1 MTDLRDDRM
10 YRPKGRPTTT
20 LDQGRILAAM
30 EDVHL
35 LAPLGLDTLESA
47 MAFDKGVI
55 VRDAGPR
62 KTYRVET
69 EEGIL
74 FVKIHRDVPLAR
86 RWNVLGKGSSS
97 PAHIEWDAI
106 SMMRKTGFD
115 VPEPVAFGE
124 EINLLGCPR
133 RSFIITREV
142 VGKQLDHLLEDGYPN
157 PQNRSEREASDQVLR
172 DVAGMVRRF
181 HSTGFYHKDLYC
193 CHLIVTEDPRWGRPF
208 FIDLERVDRDFPPRR
223 RWLVK
228 DLAALHYSAPATVTK
243 ADRLRFLLQYM
254 SKRRV
259 DAHTKRCVRDIVEKA
274 RKIAAHVPK
283 FG

>member
-1 MTDLRDDRM
+1 MPGARDIQM

-20 LDQGRILAAM
+20 LDQGRILAAT

-35 LAPLGLDTLESA
+35 LEQLHLATLEEA
-47 MAFDKGVI
+47 MTFSDGFL

-62 KTYRVET
+62 KTYRIET
-69 EEGIL
+69 GEGVL
-74 FVKIHRDVPLAR
+74 FIKLHHDVPLKR
-86 RWNVLGKGSSS
+86 RFAVMGRNTAS

-106 SMMRKTGFD
+106 GMLRKTGFD

-124 EINLLGCPR
+124 TISLLGCPR
-133 RSFIITREV
+133 QSFIVTREV
-142 VGKQLDHLLEDGYPN
+142 IGPQLDDLLESGFPN
-157 PQNRSEREASDQVLR
+157 PNEVSERAARDQVIY
-172 DVAGMVRRF
+172 DVAGMIRRF

-228 DLAALHYSAPATVTK
+228 DLAALNHSAPALVTR
-243 ADRLRFLLQYM
+243 ADRLRFLLRYM
-254 SKRRV
+254 SKTRLDEHV
-259 DAHTKRCVRDIVEKA
+259 KRCVRDVAMKSA
-274 RKIAAHVPK
+274 RMAAHVPK
-283 FG
+283 YG

>member
-1 MTDLRDDRM
+1 MSELRDVRM
-10 YRPKGRPTTT
+10 FQPKGRPTTT
-20 LDQGRILAAM
+20 LDEGRILAAM

-35 LAPLGLDTLESA
+35 LAPLGLDTLDKA
-47 MAFDKGVI
+47 MRFDGGAI

-62 KTYRVET
+62 KTYKVET
-69 EEGIL
+69 EEGVL
-74 FVKIHRDVPLAR
+74 YVKIHRDVPLSR
-86 RWNVLGKGSSS
+86 RWNVTGRGSSS

-142 VGKQLDHLLEDGYPN
+142 VGSQLDHLLEDGYPN
-157 PQNRSEREASDQVLR
+157 PLGLSEREARDQVLK
-172 DVAGMVRRF
+172 DVSGMIRRF
-181 HSTGFYHKDLYC
+181 HSTGFYHKDLYL
-193 CHLIVTEDPRWGRPF
+193 CHLFVTEDPRWGRPF

-228 DLAALHYSAPATVTK
+228 DLAALHYSAPATVTR
-243 ADRLRFLLQYM
+243 ADRLRFLLLYM
-254 SKRRV
+254 SKTRV
-259 DAHTKRCVRDIVEKA
+259 DPHCKKCVRDIVEKS

>member
-1 MTDLRDDRM
+1 MTELRDDRM

-35 LAPLGLDTLESA
+35 LAALGLDTLAGA
-47 MAFDKGVI
+47 MAFQQGKV

-74 FVKIHRDVPLAR
+74 FVKIHRDIPYWR
-86 RWNVLGKGSSS
+86 RWNIFGRGSSS

-124 EINLLGCPR
+124 DISLFGCPR

-142 VGKQLDHLLEDGYPN
+142 EGPQLDHLLAKGFPN
-157 PQNRSEREASDQVLR
+157 PLGLSERQARNQVLR

-193 CHLIVTEDPRWGRPF
+193 CHLIVTKDPRWGRPF
-208 FIDLERVDRDFPPRR
+208 FIDLERVDRDFPPHR

-228 DLAALHYSAPATVTK
+228 DLAALHYSAPATVTR
-243 ADRLRFLLQYM
+243 ADRLRFLLWYM
-254 SKRRV
+254 SKTRV
-259 DAHTKRCVRDIVEKA
+259 DAHTKRCVLDIVEKA
-274 RKIAAHVPK
+274 RKIASHVPK